1 MEQQPL
7 PRSRRTSTPGP
18 SKVNPQPQADDAL
31 PPGTRYR
38 DLPDGGRMIIKDN
51 FKKEK
56 GSYN

>member
-1 MEQQPL
+1 LEPNNL
-7 PRSRRTSTPGP
+7 
-18 SKVNPQPQADDAL
+18 NPQPQSDDAL

-56 GSYN
+56 GSYD